1 MFVIEKPKEIHIQ
14 SWRDIVDESLI
25 SHGFRFRYDKINFD
39 RFWTSIFEEDFFA
52 FAAKNEDK
60 FMGVIVAR
68 VNETYFHKIVELDLL
83 YVLSDFRKI
92 GVARSLINKVES
104 IAKEKNL
111 VLVIRGVEKSNL
123 IAQKLFK
130 NYDEIQRTSYL
141 KKPD

>member
-92 GVARSLINKVES
+92 GVARSLINKVEA
-104 IAKEKNL
+104 IAKEKKL
-111 VLVIRGVEKSNL
+111 DFVIRGVEKSNL

>member
-14 SWRDIVDESLI
+14 SWRDIVGESLA

-39 RFWTSIFEEDFFA
+39 RFWTSIFQDDFYA

-60 FMGVIVAR
+60 FMGIIVAR
-68 VNETYFHKIVELDLL
+68 INETYFQKIIELDIL
-83 YVLSDFRKI
+83 YVLPDFRKI

-104 IAKEKNL
+104 IAKEQKL
-111 VLVIRGVEKSNL
+111 DLIIRGVEKSNL
-123 IAQKLFK
+123 LAQKLFK
-130 NYDEIQRTSYL
+130 NYQEINRTRYL

>member
-14 SWRDIVDESLI
+14 SWRDIIDESLI

-68 VNETYFHKIVELDLL
+68 VNETYFHKIIELDLL
-83 YVLSDFRKI
+83 YVLPDCRKI

-111 VLVIRGVEKSNL
+111 DFVIRGVEKSNL

-130 NYDEIQRTSYL
+130 NYDEIHRTSYL